1 MKAYSFGQLF
11 PRNTADYFGPRTIVV
26 ILVILNLVGTVRSCI
41 HIFAPDSGAESIAGM
56 DVTVD
61 GGSNIIALLA
71 QWGGAQLLESIIIW
85 VVLVRYRGLVPF
97 MMLIVTLEQIFRT
110 LIGDFKPLTSTHTPP
125 GAIATNLLL
134 PICVL
139 AFIASLY
146 VRRQFRTVPAVEGQ

>member
-1 MKAYSFGQLF
+1 VKAYSFGQLF
-11 PRNTADYFGPRTIVV
+11 PRNTADYYGPRTIVV
-26 ILVILNLVGTVRSCI
+26 ILAVLNVVGTIRSCV

-56 DVTVD
+56 DVAVD

-71 QWGGAQLLESIIIW
+71 QWGGAQLLEAIIIW

-110 LIGDFKPLTSTHTPP
+110 LIGNFKPLTSAHTPP

-134 PICVL
+134 PMCVL
-139 AFIASLY
+139 ALIASLY
-146 VRRQFRTVPAVEGQ
+146 VRRRFRTVALV